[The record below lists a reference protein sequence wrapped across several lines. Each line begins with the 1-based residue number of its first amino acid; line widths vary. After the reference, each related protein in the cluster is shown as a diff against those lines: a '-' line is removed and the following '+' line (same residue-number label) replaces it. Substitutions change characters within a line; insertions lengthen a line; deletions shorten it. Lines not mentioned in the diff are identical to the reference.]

1 MTVILTLTSISTTI
15 LSRSLRCFHIALSPV
30 EPVKSVLTGFFLSHR
45 NMNKLLKS
53 VSREIS

>member
-1 MTVILTLTSISTTI
+1 
-15 LSRSLRCFHIALSPV
+15 LRCFHIALSPV